1 MITFKDS
8 STSTAMSVF
17 YLILTAL
24 AFIVSAILNPTVF
37 FYNKKKS
44 SLAGILFSILS
55 ATDSVICVIYPSMII
70 YYAATINLDNLS
82 CRSGANS
89 NSRQP
94 QNCFNIATPINMAI
108 TATLTPFK
116 CTSFVTTGVLAIVRA
131 VQIRYPFYPIK
142 NNRVSFGFVA
152 FCVLQVAMWLFGCF
166 SPYSQK
172 LFHPA
177 FYGTMAVNPYGF
189 NFTGHSQSDLDSTFN
204 LERRISTYLACL
216 PLAIVQISAVIA
228 TAVTALTLIQ
238 RRKNPISSN
247 LRKSQSVAGAV
258 KVLLTNVPSFLY
270 ALIFGTP
277 IIIMI
282 YQGSDGELVSEEDGW
297 TAFSVAIMLPL
308 LSSVWNPL
316 VFIALTPK
324 SRTSLKSLQKSA
336 VNWCTTPCRVRG

>member
-1 MITFKDS
+1 M
-8 STSTAMSVF
+8 
-17 YLILTAL
+17 
-24 AFIVSAILNPTVF
+24 
-37 FYNKKKS
+37 
-44 SLAGILFSILS
+44 
-55 ATDSVICVIYPSMII
+55 
-70 YYAATINLDNLS
+70 YYAATINLDKLS
-82 CRSGANS
+82 CRSGDNLYS
-89 NSRQP
+89 KQP
-94 QNCFNIATPINMAI
+94 QNCFNIATPANMAI

-131 VQIRYPFYPIK
+131 VQIRNPFYPIK
-142 NNRVSFGFVA
+142 NNRVFFGLVV
-152 FCVLQVAMWLFGCF
+152 FCVFQVALWLFGCL

-189 NFTGHSQSDLDSTFN
+189 NFTGAYGHPQFDLDSTFN
-204 LERRISTYLACL
+204 LERRVSTYLACL

-228 TAVTALTLIQ
+228 TAVTALTLFQ

-282 YQGSDGELVSEEDGW
+282 YQGTDGQLVSEEEGW
-297 TAFSVAIMLPL
+297 AAFSVAIMLPL

-316 VFIALTPK
+316 VFITLTPK
-324 SRTSLKSLQKSA
+324 SRTSLKSSQKA
-336 VNWCTTPCRVRG
+336 VVDWCRVRANLIVGAVGKRRVSGVERKQ